1 MIKRITLSLI
11 SIFIFSISFSQ
22 QVELFKKKTTNENTD
37 YNNELAYE
45 IQGHI
50 KGLADTSIILAYYF
64 GGKQYA
70 SDTANS
76 INGSFVFSGTE
87 TLGGGMYMIVL
98 PNQQYFDIV
107 ISEQFFSF
115 STDVNNLIELMEF
128 KNSKENTPFYEYLK
142 FITQKQKQVTP
153 LRQKESSANE
163 KEKEEIIKEISNIDT
178 EVKLFK
184 SNFEEK
190 YNDIFFTKV
199 IIASTDPIIPE
210 STENFTKQEK
220 QIFQF
225 TYYKDHY
232 WDNMDFT
239 DQRMLRT
246 PIFFNKMDTYLNK
259 LTVQDPDS
267 IKKSADILVKLSRQN
282 KDIFQYV
289 VSYIT
294 STYERSKIMGMDAV
308 FVHMVENYYMTG
320 EADWINEKQLD
331 KIEERAEK
339 IAPNLI
345 GRPAP
350 PFLNQLGNP
359 FMTDNKGIIQRLYDI
374 DSRYTLLVF
383 FGPDC
388 GHCKKELPKIK
399 TVVDSLISEPKL
411 FSNHKTIDIKVYSVQ
426 TEFDEVKWNEFIINQ
441 EIGDWT
447 NVGDIQYD
455 PEGNPA
461 ASSNW
466 RDEYD
471 IYSTPVIYLL
481 DKEKKILAKR
491 IDYSQISKV
500 IKRIEEREFN

>member
-1 MIKRITLSLI
+1 MIKKTILSLL
-11 SIFIFSISFSQ
+11 SVFIFSFSFSQ
-22 QVELFKKKTTNENTD
+22 EVELFKQKTTN
-37 YNNELAYE
+37 AYQ
-45 IQGHI
+45 IKGHI
-50 KGLADTSIILAYYF
+50 EGLVDTSIILAYYF

-76 INGSFVFSGTE
+76 INGSFVFNGTE
-87 TLGGGMYMIVL
+87 TLDGGMYMLVL
-98 PNQQYFDIV
+98 PHQQYFDIV

-115 STDVNNLIELMEF
+115 STDINNLIESMEF
-128 KNSKENTPFYEYLK
+128 KNSKENTSFYKYLK

-163 KEKEEIIKEISNIDT
+163 KEKEVIMKEISNIDT

-184 SNFEEK
+184 SNFEEQ
-190 YNDIFFTKV
+190 YSDMFFTKV
-199 IIASTDPIIPE
+199 IIATTDPVVPE
-210 STENFTKQEK
+210 APDSLNKQEK

-225 TYYKDHY
+225 TYYKEHY
-232 WDNMDFT
+232 WENMDFT

-259 LTVQDPDS
+259 LTVQNPDS
-267 IKKSADILVKLSRQN
+267 IKKSADVLVKLSRQN
-282 KDIFQYV
+282 KEIFQYV

-308 FVHMVENYYMTG
+308 FVYMVENYYMTG
-320 EADWINEKQLD
+320 EADWIKEKQLK

-350 PFLNQLGNP
+350 PFINQVGIP
-359 FMTDNKGIIQRLYDI
+359 FMKNEKEEIKRMYDV
-374 DSRYTLLVF
+374 DAKYTLLVF
-383 FGPDC
+383 YAPDC
-388 GHCKKELPKIK
+388 GHCKKVLPKIK
-399 TVVDSLISEPKL
+399 KVIDSLTSKPQILSK
-411 FSNHKTIDIKVYSVQ
+411 HKQIDAKVYAVQ
-426 TEFDEVKWNEFIINQ
+426 TEFDKEAWIKFIEEYKI
-441 EIGDWT
+441 EDWT
-447 NVGDIQYD
+447 NVCDIQTD
-455 PEGNPA
+455 PDGNPA

-481 DKEKKILAKR
+481 DEDKKILAKR
-491 IDYSQISKV
+491 IDFSQISKV
-500 IKRIEEREFN
+500 IKRIEEREVK

>member
-1 MIKRITLSLI
+1 MVR
-11 SIFIFSISFSQ
+11 
-22 QVELFKKKTTNENTD
+22 N
-37 YNNELAYE
+37 A
-45 IQGHI
+45 
-50 KGLADTSIILAYYF
+50 
-64 GGKQYA
+64 
-70 SDTANS
+70 
-76 INGSFVFSGTE
+76 
-87 TLGGGMYMIVL
+87 
-98 PNQQYFDIV
+98 
-107 ISEQFFSF
+107 
-115 STDVNNLIELMEF
+115 
-128 KNSKENTPFYEYLK
+128 
-142 FITQKQKQVTP
+142 
-153 LRQKESSANE
+153 
-163 KEKEEIIKEISNIDT
+163 
-178 EVKLFK
+178 
-184 SNFEEK
+184 
-190 YNDIFFTKV
+190 
-199 IIASTDPIIPE
+199 
-210 STENFTKQEK
+210 
-220 QIFQF
+220 
-225 TYYKDHY
+225 
-232 WDNMDFT
+232 
-239 DQRMLRT
+239 
-246 PIFFNKMDTYLNK
+246 
-259 LTVQDPDS
+259 DS

-282 KDIFQYV
+282 GDIFQYV

-426 TEFDEVKWNEFIINQ
+426 TEFDEVIWNEFIINQ
-441 EIGDWT
+441 KIGDWT

-500 IKRIEEREFN
+500 IKRIEEREVN